1 MANERQ
7 EKARKIV
14 MNYFNSH
21 IDKTNNKQI
30 ILDDVYVVWFSKTLQ
45 NWKALVSTS
54 VSDGMYYEITYN
66 GDKNETYVDVYK
78 KWENFT
84 VKD

>member
-21 IDKTNNKQI
+21 VIKLI
-30 ILDDVYVVWFSKTLQ
+30 ISKLH
-45 NWKALVSTS
+45 
-54 VSDGMYYEITYN
+54 
-66 GDKNETYVDVYK
+66 
-78 KWENFT
+78 
-84 VKD
+84 